1 METTGQD
8 FASQLLETFQ
18 AEAEGYHTAIASSL
32 RALMQTDTRA
42 EELPHLEIAF
52 QATHGLKGAAEA
64 VQQTDIEALCHT
76 LEGIFSLY
84 QAGREADQESQPP
97 HSGHTIP
104 LTPVAFETFQRTLD
118 TIEALLNIPEGRHAS
133 QVSEAMDA
141 LVSLEEEVEQYG
153 QASQIQPSHQGNTGD
168 EPKSAS
174 PDTREE
180 LEEQDKKEE
189 REEKKDSAQD
199 DPPPHTLPPG
209 LQEQLLAMFRIEAE
223 EHHHTIV
230 NGLLA
235 LEKATAA
242 DDQLPILEQTFRAA
256 HSLKG
261 AARTV
266 NLVDIETVCQALE
279 DVFARLKSQELV
291 LSPAG
296 FDTLH
301 RTLDAIAALLG
312 SSASDQDQPAEPI
325 ADIVALLVALS
336 DTHADK
342 QTEQTEQTERPQ
354 TLDFVASTD
363 RADQEEKEKSAPP
376 ESPTRLK
383 KAASDSSPT
392 VPREEVEHPVPHVQL
407 SREKVAL
414 QTPPASSFALPSTPT
429 VTAPQTA
436 PGLSFIRPATTET
449 IRVSTAKLDG
459 LLLQVEEMLAAKQ
472 AVGER
477 TAELH
482 NLLFSLTQWHKEW
495 AKLSPDA
502 RKLQRIYESTTDV
515 QRRDQPYLPLA
526 AKLVD
531 FLYWNEQALST
542 FDSQLKALT
551 RAAERDHQEVS
562 VMVDNLLDDT
572 KKVLMLPFSSLVDIF
587 PKMVRDISRT
597 LGKEVN
603 LIIQGGEVEI
613 DKRILEGLKDPLMHL
628 LRNGIDHGIESP
640 ADRREQGKPAGG
652 TLQLAI
658 SQVSASTAE
667 VLVSDDGAGID
678 ERAVIRAAVQAGTLS
693 ATDAETLNEQAALA
707 LIFQSA
713 VTTSPMVTDLS
724 GRGLGMAIVRE
735 KVEKLGGQISIETRL
750 GHGTTF
756 KILLPLTLATF
767 RGIFVQAAGHTFVIP
782 TSNVE
787 RVIRVRPE
795 EIRTLENRETV
806 LLQDRPIAFARLKS
820 ILNLRDIRQAQQAQQ
835 AQQGETKDAGYM
847 LALVLGTAE
856 KRIAFCVDQ
865 VLSEQEVLFK
875 SLGSY
880 MTQIRYVAGATV
892 LSSGTV
898 VPILHTPDLLRAA
911 TDGTTF
917 QQHPMT
923 AGTEA
928 EEKARRA
935 TPSVLL
941 AEDSVTSR
949 MLLKGILESAGYQ
962 VTTAIDGLDA
972 LTTLRK
978 THFDLLVSD
987 VEMPRLNGF
996 ELTTQ
1001 IRSDECYSQLPVVLV
1016 TGLDSQADRDRG
1028 IDAGANAYL
1037 IKGNFDHSNL
1047 LEVVQQLI

>member
-1 METTGQD
+1 
-8 FASQLLETFQ
+8 
-18 AEAEGYHTAIASSL
+18 
-32 RALMQTDTRA
+32 
-42 EELPHLEIAF
+42 
-52 QATHGLKGAAEA
+52 
-64 VQQTDIEALCHT
+64 
-76 LEGIFSLY
+76 
-84 QAGREADQESQPP
+84 
-97 HSGHTIP
+97 
-104 LTPVAFETFQRTLD
+104 
-118 TIEALLNIPEGRHAS
+118 
-133 QVSEAMDA
+133 
-141 LVSLEEEVEQYG
+141 
-153 QASQIQPSHQGNTGD
+153 
-168 EPKSAS
+168 
-174 PDTREE
+174 
-180 LEEQDKKEE
+180 
-189 REEKKDSAQD
+189 
-199 DPPPHTLPPG
+199 
-209 LQEQLLAMFRIEAE
+209 
-223 EHHHTIV
+223 
-230 NGLLA
+230 
-235 LEKATAA
+235 
-242 DDQLPILEQTFRAA
+242 
-256 HSLKG
+256 
-261 AARTV
+261 
-266 NLVDIETVCQALE
+266 
-279 DVFARLKSQELV
+279 
-291 LSPAG
+291 
-296 FDTLH
+296 
-301 RTLDAIAALLG
+301 
-312 SSASDQDQPAEPI
+312 
-325 ADIVALLVALS
+325 
-336 DTHADK
+336 
-342 QTEQTEQTERPQ
+342 
-354 TLDFVASTD
+354 
-363 RADQEEKEKSAPP
+363 
-376 ESPTRLK
+376 
-383 KAASDSSPT
+383 
-392 VPREEVEHPVPHVQL
+392 
-407 SREKVAL
+407 
-414 QTPPASSFALPSTPT
+414 
-429 VTAPQTA
+429 
-436 PGLSFIRPATTET
+436 
-449 IRVSTAKLDG
+449 
-459 LLLQVEEMLAAKQ
+459 MLAAKQ

-477 TAELH
+477 TAELR
-482 NLLFSLTQWHKEW
+482 NVLFSLTQWHKKW

-502 RKLQRIYESTTDV
+502 RKLQRIYESTTDA

-531 FLYWNEQALST
+531 FLYWNEQALGT
-542 FDSQLKALT
+542 LDSQLKALT

-587 PKMVRDISRT
+587 PKMVRDVSRT

-603 LIIQGGEVEI
+603 LITQGGEVEI
-613 DKRILEGLKDPLMHL
+613 DKRILEGLKDPLIHL

-640 ADRREQGKPAGG
+640 AERRKQGKPAGG

-678 ERAVIRAAVQAGTLS
+678 QPAVIRAAIQAGTLS
-693 ATDAETLNEQAALA
+693 ATDAETLSEQAEQATLA

-756 KILLPLTLATF
+756 KITLPLTLATF

-787 RVIRVRPE
+787 RVIRVRPKD
-795 EIRTLENRETV
+795 IRSLENQETV
-806 LLQDRPIAFARLKS
+806 VLQDRPIAFARLKS
-820 ILNLRDIRQAQQAQQ
+820 ILNLRDIRHTEHAQQAQRVE
-835 AQQGETKDAGYM
+835 GHL
-847 LALVLGTAE
+847 LALVIGTAE

-911 TDGTTF
+911 TDGAAP
-917 QQHPMT
+917 QRHMT

-928 EEKARRA
+928 EEGTRRA

-962 VTTAIDGLDA
+962 VTTAIDGMDA

-996 ELTTQ
+996 ELTTH
-1001 IRSDECYSQLPVVLV
+1001 IRSDACYSQLPVVLV

-1047 LEVVQQLI
+1047 LEVVRQLI